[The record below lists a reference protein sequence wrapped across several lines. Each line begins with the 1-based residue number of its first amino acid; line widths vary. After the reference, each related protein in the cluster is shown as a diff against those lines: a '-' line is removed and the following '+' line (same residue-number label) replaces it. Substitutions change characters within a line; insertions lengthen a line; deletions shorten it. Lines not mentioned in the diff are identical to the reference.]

1 MKKALAENPQTIGF
15 LDESSPQ
22 NTANTQRLWSFT
34 KPTNKK
40 NTSPLKANAFGFYT
54 IKGKNVVDFKE
65 NSRKEAVAEF
75 LHQIRKHNPHGRIL
89 IILDNSRSHHAQLTL
104 ETARKL
110 NINLVFLPP
119 YSPDLNP
126 IEFIWK
132 TIKRELSPLF
142 IETKTQIRKLIQK
155 YFIHY
160 SKSLSFA
167 REWIKRF
174 MPKVK
179 KV

>member
-1 MKKALAENPQTIGF
+1 M
-15 LDESSPQ
+15 
-22 NTANTQRLWSFT
+22 
-34 KPTNKK
+34 
-40 NTSPLKANAFGFYT
+40 
-54 IKGKNVVDFKE
+54 VDFKE

-75 LHQIRKHNPHGRIL
+75 LHQIRKSNPHGRIL
-89 IILDNSRSHHAQLTL
+89 IILDNSRSHHAQLTI
-104 ETARKL
+104 ETAIKL
-110 NINLVFLPP
+110 NVNLVFLPP

-132 TIKRELSPLF
+132 SIKRELSPLF
-142 IETKTQIRKLIQK
+142 IETKTQIRKLIKK

-167 REWIKRF
+167 KEWIKRF

>member
-1 MKKALAENPQTIGF
+1 M
-15 LDESSPQ
+15 
-22 NTANTQRLWSFT
+22 RLVFT
-34 KPTNKK
+34 
-40 NTSPLKANAFGFYT
+40 LKGN
-54 IKGKNVVDFKE
+54 NVVDFKE

-75 LHQIRKHNPHGRIL
+75 LHQIRKSNPKGKIL
-89 IILDNSRSHHAQLTL
+89 IILDNSKSHHAQLTI

-110 NINLVFLPP
+110 NINLVFLPS

-132 TIKRELSPLF
+132 TVKRELSSLF
-142 IETKTQIRKLIQK
+142 IETKVQIRKLIQK

-160 SKSLSFA
+160 SESLSFA
-167 REWIKRF
+167 RKWIKRF

>member
-1 MKKALAENPQTIGF
+1 
-15 LDESSPQ
+15 
-22 NTANTQRLWSFT
+22 
-34 KPTNKK
+34 
-40 NTSPLKANAFGFYT
+40 
-54 IKGKNVVDFKE
+54 
-65 NSRKEAVAEF
+65 
-75 LHQIRKHNPHGRIL
+75 
-89 IILDNSRSHHAQLTL
+89 
-104 ETARKL
+104 TARKL

-160 SKSLSFA
+160 SKSLSFS